1 MPPYHAC
8 SATHARIARECV
20 STVPSGSLSA
30 GSFVS
35 PVASRSSSREPLHKK
50 RDRVPVSRDHLL
62 VGDSG
67 RTHRSCTRR
76 HGWRRG
82 PPSSPWHTNK
92 IGGAVIQTPGSSELA
107 RLAVWACTT
116 RRRTPLRTRSSPSS
130 RGMVYCSGSHR
141 PTARQTSRTRW
152 LGLDAL
158 ASSHRNVRVSTSARL
173 RLPCSAAMS
182 SLPIQIV
189 EVCSPFW
196 TIPGA

>member
-1 MPPYHAC
+1 MPAYQAC

-35 PVASRSSSREPLHKK
+35 PVASRSPSREPLRKK
-50 RDRVPVSRDHLL
+50 GSGAREPRSPSRT
-62 VGDSG
+62 GF
-67 RTHRSCTRR
+67 RR
-76 HGWRRG
+76 RASLPARG
-82 PPSSPWHTNK
+82 GTD
-92 IGGAVIQTPGSSELA
+92 GGAVHH
-107 RLAVWACTT
+107 
-116 RRRTPLRTRSSPSS
+116 RRRGRRTRSVARSSGRLAPSS
-130 RGMVYCSGSHR
+130 WLVSQSGHALPAVAHLCVPARAHR
-141 PTARQTSRTRW
+141 LAGWCTARARTGLRRIRPRIQG
-152 LGLDAL
+152 GLDAH

-196 TIPGA
+196 TIPAA